1 MFSVRRSTLAVVTAL
16 AMTSFSVLALAEDD
30 GAVGLRYDAD
40 PSCPG
45 RSTFEAA
52 VTSHTARA
60 RFADAGASRARAF
73 HVRVERR
80 GAGRVVGHIEGTDA
94 HRSRTDRAIAGTSCE
109 EVVSALAL
117 VTALAIDPGASTAP
131 AAQSDLAPGEES
143 PAITPPGPAA
153 APSSTGA
160 ARPAPIADGADR
172 PAALATSSPS
182 RRPTRRAVRA
192 SAASMAAFGLSP
204 LPALG
209 VELRARLEADHGG
222 PSVAI
227 GAAFLS
233 SSLLEGDPDASFRY
247 FTGDLEVCP
256 AGLRL
261 SPAIAARAC
270 AQLAGGIVQARGL
283 DTPNPEEH
291 SGAWVD
297 ARALSRLSVSR
308 GRFDLELHGGAL
320 APITRPTFVFQAPR
334 TLVHHT
340 PAMAAFVGIGG
351 GVRF

>member
-1 MFSVRRSTLAVVTAL
+1 MLFVRRSTLAVVTAL

-30 GAVGLRYDAD
+30 GAVELRYDAH

-52 VTSHTARA
+52 VTSRTARA
-60 RFADAGASRARAF
+60 RFADVGASRARAF

-80 GAGRVVGHIEGTDA
+80 GAGRVVGRIEGTDA

-131 AAQSDLAPGEES
+131 VARSDLAPGEEPAAIS
-143 PAITPPGPAA
+143 PHAPAA

-160 ARPAPIADGADR
+160 ARSEPIADGADR
-172 PAALATSSPS
+172 TPARAPSSSS
-182 RRPTRRAVRA
+182 RRPMVRA

-297 ARALSRLSVSR
+297 ARALSRFSVSR